1 MNCSVIG
8 NICRDIEVKE
18 ITGQNGLTQVANFS
32 IAENVSKDHVNY
44 WECQAFG
51 KTAINIQKYLGKGK
65 KIAIT
70 SGTIN
75 QRQYEK
81 DGVKKVAYSLTI
93 NTCDLFC
100 NGKTEHVNE
109 QTQQSAP
116 QQTPIIKPADVDD
129 DLPF

>member
-1 MNCSVIG
+1 MNCNVIG

-51 KTAINIQKYLGKGK
+51 KTALNIQKYLAKGK
-65 KIAIT
+65 KIVIT

-75 QRQYEK
+75 QRTYEK

-100 NGKTEHVNE
+100 NGKTEQPSE
-109 QTQQSAP
+109 STQQP
-116 QQTPIIKPADVDD
+116 TMHPATGRTHDD
-129 DLPF
+129 GLPF

>member
-1 MNCSVIG
+1 MNCNVIG

-18 ITGQNGLTQVANFS
+18 ITGQNGITQVANFS
-32 IAENVSKDHVNY
+32 IAENVSKDHTNY

-51 KTAINIQKYLGKGK
+51 KMALNIEKFLCKGK

-75 QRQYEK
+75 QRTYEK

-93 NTCDLFC
+93 NNCDLFC
-100 NGKTEHVNE
+100 NGKTEQVQQPSEQQPTNE
-109 QTQQSAP
+109 AQPEEGS
-116 QQTPIIKPADVDD
+116 